1 MNLLSMS
8 LLRLNFRQRIS
19 GELSLGDTNDSC
31 VKDEVR
37 HEETSIILSVVF
49 IKNSVSE
56 EVVQE
61 AETTIPEAFARGGP
75 PGMQVAEVAIDVA
88 TRDKSP
94 IVVTTANCKK
104 PSKSQK
110 QVSMLVSRTSR
121 STEELL
127 AAIRPKAGR
136 GRRKEQPRAR
146 HQAMPLAL
154 RRRCPITTRAT
165 EVSCLEDAA
174 DWAQAASWGGARHFH
189 QERISQEAQHDRER
203 TKDAQSAE

>member
-75 PGMQVAEVAIDVA
+75 PETGLDARLQDFTLNRRAARRYQAESWPRAQKRA
-88 TRDKSP
+88 TESKTP
-94 IVVTTANCKK
+94 GNAVGEVVTA
-104 PSKSQK
+104 
-110 QVSMLVSRTSR
+110 
-121 STEELL
+121 
-127 AAIRPKAGR
+127 
-136 GRRKEQPRAR
+136 
-146 HQAMPLAL
+146 
-154 RRRCPITTRAT
+154 AT